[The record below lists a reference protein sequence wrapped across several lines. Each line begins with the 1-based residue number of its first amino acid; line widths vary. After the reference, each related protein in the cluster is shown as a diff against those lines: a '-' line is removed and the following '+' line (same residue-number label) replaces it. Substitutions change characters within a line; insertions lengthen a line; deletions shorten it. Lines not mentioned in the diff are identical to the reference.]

1 MKTDKDDSEQATD
14 EQSED
19 DSQNDAWNLHNI
31 FTDERSME
39 FVDQIFDEPRDR
51 PETFMRVMLI
61 IYDHSSEPP
70 VQDSLLRLMMAAYNV
85 SVAHSDAL
93 DKYLDTLRAEI
104 KQQSAAWS

>member
-1 MKTDKDDSEQATD
+1 MKPDKKDSEQATD

-19 DSQNDAWNLHNI
+19 DSQNDVWNLHDI

-51 PETFMRVMLI
+51 PETFMRVLLL

-70 VQDSLLRLMMAAYNV
+70 VQDALLRLMMAAFNV
-85 SVAHSDAL
+85 SMAHRDAL
-93 DKYLDTLRAEI
+93 DKYLETLRAENR
-104 KQQSAAWS
+104 QQSASW